1 MRLNPRKLRSSSRDN
16 SECKGTLTGTYFITI
31 CTKDCGS
38 LFGDVVDGEMRLNE
52 FGKVVRDEWLRMA
65 DIRSNLKLDDF
76 VVMPNHLHGIVVV
89 DIDGSGEAQSA
100 LDNEFGLSDEV
111 DYDSIGRVIG
121 QFKSIVTRRI
131 NTIQKRRGSAV
142 WQRSCHKHNVC
153 DEKEL
158 YAIREYIVGNPA
170 RWTWDA
176 QNPQSSLGQQGSP
189 SEYDLSWE
197 QESHS

>member
-1 MRLNPRKLRSSSRDN
+1 MRLNPRKLRSPSGVNMGCRSALR
-16 SECKGTLTGTYFITI
+16 GTYFVTI

-38 LFGDVVDGEMRLNE
+38 LFGDVVDGKMRLNE
-52 FGKVVRDEWLRMA
+52 FGAVVRDEWLRMA
-65 DIRSNLKLDDF
+65 NTRSDLKLDDF

-89 DIDGSGEAQSA
+89 DMDGRGEVQSTPS
-100 LDNEFGLSDEV
+100 NEFGLSDKV

-121 QFKSIVTRRI
+121 QFKAIVTRRI
-131 NTIQKRRGSAV
+131 NTLQKRRGSAV
-142 WQRSCHKHNVC
+142 WQRSCHKHDVC

-176 QNPQSSLGQQGSP
+176 QNPQPSLGQQESL
-189 SEYDLSWE
+189 SEHDVAWE
-197 QESHS
+197 P